1 MPPVVAGLFVVRERR
16 RAALDLRVG
25 PKVVCPLCVF
35 LQHPVAQA
43 IRRPFG
49 LLVGFPVA
57 EGVIMEGADL
67 VVGGGGLAA
76 VGVLVVVA
84 GRGGGTVARAK
95 AVGKF
100 GGALVEVGAIEGG
113 GVART
118 TRDFKS
124 GRKGDC
130 IFLKSGRK
138 KTRTI

>member
-1 MPPVVAGLFVVRERR
+1 
-16 RAALDLRVG
+16 
-25 PKVVCPLCVF
+25 
-35 LQHPVAQA
+35 
-43 IRRPFG
+43 
-49 LLVGFPVA
+49 
-57 EGVIMEGADL
+57 MEGADL

-113 GVART
+113 GVPRT

-124 GRKGDC
+124 GRKGD
-130 IFLKSGRK
+130 LRPGRK
-138 KTRTI
+138 SRRQKRGKKDKSFFIGFPREPHG